1 MSIFS
6 VSTQKYSSVA
16 TEAKARK
23 LQKEQSESAKFQ
35 NALANNE
42 KTKDIA
48 QNLQR
53 LELTKDTQ
61 QSIYSVKFKDKNE
74 LGYQSD
80 KAGFM
85 DASFNKAAGLPQ
97 DFKLHKS
104 TIKEFLNF
112 ATKQNNINSVL
123 YSNASGKLFDNDVF
137 ENIDIA
143 DTIGQYYAIFS
154 QVMGKSLNK
163 DSFTDSDLANLP
175 KGYISQGM
183 KGIDFNADLSD
194 RSNID
199 FLNSRKNEVVTNI
212 FSSEDEMKLAS
223 NLSED
228 LSKLGIKT
236 NLQKLNFANLD
247 QENSG
252 GFSPDVSYYKTES
265 GYKKEALFIS
275 FLKSESPVILEGGE
289 TALKP
294 EVLLNNAFIAAE
306 TKDHRNK
313 SLSDV
318 ATLKKLAEDRENF
331 KNLVLE
337 LLKNSTIKPS
347 EDNIN
352 LAFNE
357 LNQIYALG
365 KIK

>member
-6 VSTQKYSSVA
+6 VSTQKYNSVA

-104 TIKEFLNF
+104 TLKEFLNF

-154 QVMGKSLNK
+154 QVMGKINK
-163 DSFTDSDLANLP
+163 DSFTKGDLANLP

-223 NLSED
+223 NLRNY
-228 LSKLGIKT
+228 LAKIGFIK
-236 NLQKLNFANLD
+236 
-247 QENSG
+247 
-252 GFSPDVSYYKTES
+252 
-265 GYKKEALFIS
+265 
-275 FLKSESPVILEGGE
+275 
-289 TALKP
+289 
-294 EVLLNNAFIAAE
+294 
-306 TKDHRNK
+306 R
-313 SLSDV
+313 
-318 ATLKKLAEDRENF
+318 
-331 KNLVLE
+331 
-337 LLKNSTIKPS
+337 
-347 EDNIN
+347 
-352 LAFNE
+352 
-357 LNQIYALG
+357 
-365 KIK
+365 

>member
-23 LQKEQSESAKFQ
+23 LQKEQSESVKFQ

-97 DFKLHKS
+97 DFKLHKN
-104 TIKEFLNF
+104 TLKEFLNF

-163 DSFTDSDLANLP
+163 DGFTDSDLANLP

-194 RSNID
+194 ISNID

-228 LSKLGIKT
+228 LAKLGIKT
-236 NLQKLNFANLD
+236 NLKKLNFANL
-247 QENSG
+247 
-252 GFSPDVSYYKTES
+252 
-265 GYKKEALFIS
+265 
-275 FLKSESPVILEGGE
+275 
-289 TALKP
+289 
-294 EVLLNNAFIAAE
+294 
-306 TKDHRNK
+306 
-313 SLSDV
+313 
-318 ATLKKLAEDRENF
+318 
-331 KNLVLE
+331 
-337 LLKNSTIKPS
+337 
-347 EDNIN
+347 
-352 LAFNE
+352 
-357 LNQIYALG
+357 
-365 KIK
+365 